1 MRAARRAVQGAVL
14 ALSVLLGL
22 LFVVPGGRASAATY
36 QVAMSGYAFSPATL
50 TVTAGSTV
58 TWTNQDTAP
67 HDVKTTS
74 GPAAFHSAMLNKGGS
89 WSFTFTTPG
98 TYAYYCTVHPNMTA
112 RIVVQ
117 PAAPATSAAAP
128 THDHSG
134 AGARSGNQS
143 SGNQTSGNQSSGHHH
158 ATAPSQT
165 ATTSSPTSSPARSTP
180 STSASAAA
188 QPPSPSP
195 APTAASMPQT
205 QVTAATARPLDP
217 LLVLTGIVAG
227 VAVLCLLLVGSRAS
241 RTRQEV
247 ED

>member
-1 MRAARRAVQGAVL
+1 MRAARRPVQGAVL

-22 LFVVPGGRASAATY
+22 LFLVPGGRAAAATY
-36 QVAMSGYAFSPATL
+36 RVAMSGYAFSPATL

-74 GPAAFHSAMLNKGGS
+74 GPAAFHSPMLNKGGS

-98 TYAYYCTVHPNMTA
+98 AYAYYCTVHPNMTA
-112 RIVVQ
+112 RIMVQ
-117 PAAPATSAAAP
+117 PAAPATSP

-134 AGARSGNQS
+134 AGADSGSQS
-143 SGNQTSGNQSSGHHH
+143 SGNQTSGSHTAGHH
-158 ATAPSQT
+158 AAAPSPTT
-165 ATTSSPTSSPARSTP
+165 ATRSPASSPARSTS
-180 STSASAAA
+180 STSATSAPAAA
-188 QPPSPSP
+188 QQASPSP
-195 APTAASMPQT
+195 TPTAASMPQT

-241 RTRQEV
+241 RTREEV
-247 ED
+247 GD

>member
-36 QVAMSGYAFSPATL
+36 RVAMSGYAYSPGTL
-50 TVTAGSTV
+50 TIPAGSTV

-74 GPAAFHSAMLNKGGS
+74 APAAFHSPMLNKGGT

-112 RIVVQ
+112 RIVVR
-117 PAAPATSAAAP
+117 AAP
-128 THDHSG
+128 TTRAPAPTHEHAE
-134 AGARSGNQS
+134 AGAA
-143 SGNQTSGNQSSGHHH
+143 SGNQSSGHH
-158 ATAPSQT
+158 ATVPGRTAPTRT
-165 ATTSSPTSSPARSTP
+165 ATPPPARSTP
-180 STSASAAA
+180 PKSAPAAA
-188 QPPSPSP
+188 RPASPSP
-195 APTAASMPQT
+195 TPTTTSLPQT
-205 QVTAATARPLDP
+205 QVTATAIRPLDP

-227 VAVLCLLLVGSRAS
+227 VAVLCLLLVGSRAARS
-241 RTRQEV
+241 RE
-247 ED
+247 EEA